1 MHKFANCLKPVL
13 CVFFIVI
20 ICCSCDRSYSEMNT
34 ELKSIMSEQYGIDM
48 PESAKLIKGKYN
60 EFLARDPYLEVVFE
74 ISAGDM
80 YDTFSK
86 RMWEASDITLA
97 LNGSVGTEVS
107 IDWIYKDDD
116 PKSHYYYADML
127 IEKTDDHLYKMS
139 FCGYGVKTRYFEQ

>member
-1 MHKFANCLKPVL
+1 
-13 CVFFIVI
+13 
-20 ICCSCDRSYSEMNT
+20 
-34 ELKSIMSEQYGIDM
+34 MSEQYGIDM

-97 LNGSVGTEVS
+97 LNGSVGTEF
-107 IDWIYKDDD
+107 
-116 PKSHYYYADML
+116 PL
-127 IEKTDDHLYKMS
+127 I
-139 FCGYGVKTRYFEQ
+139 GYIRTTIRNHITIMPICL